1 MYWELHLLILLSF
14 LISFY
19 ASSLS
24 PLSIPNSAI
33 DEQLYSRQIL
43 VYGKGAQRQLQAA
56 SIIIYGSGPIAAEVL
71 KNLVLAGIGRITLLS
86 GENNIG
92 PSPYLTG
99 SETSLLEYA
108 KSLNPQVEVRQH
120 NNLLFLSLI

>member
-1 MYWELHLLILLSF
+1 MYCTLHLIILLSF
-14 LISFY
+14 LIRFY
-19 ASSLS
+19 ESTSQS
-24 PLSIPNSAI
+24 PLSIPNTAI

-56 SIIIYGSGPIAAEVL
+56 NIIIYGSGPITAEVI
-71 KNLVLAGIGRITLLS
+71 KNLVLAGIGRITLIS

-92 PSPYLTG
+92 PSPYLIG

-108 KSLNPQVEVRQH
+108 KSLNPQVEVR
-120 NNLLFLSLI
+120 